1 MASFWP
7 KNHVDLGQI
16 CIRLGWLRSTC
27 HFEYHQPFLD
37 TLLDGRPSTCH
48 YCIKPFF
55 LFFFFF
61 QPILPVRNSFSQEKE
76 KEGFRV
82 KNCRERFLA
91 CERVLRNPMMRLF
104 ARSRNLHNAQNYRS
118 INSKYVRS
126 WNGWVTVPPCVSRE
140 KSCIM
145 TTCNT
150 CPRFNKI
157 LFTGRKEGRKEK
169 SSFFQKISFANK
181 IHIGLQI

>member
-1 MASFWP
+1 MYQTRLV
-7 KNHVDLGQI
+7 KVDLSL
-16 CIRLGWLRSTC
+16 RVPLALSRHSPRRST
-27 HFEYHQPFLD
+27 FNLSLLHQAIFSFL
-37 TLLDGRPSTCH
+37 
-48 YCIKPFF
+48 
-55 LFFFFF
+55 FFFF

-82 KNCRERFLA
+82 KSCRERFLA

-104 ARSRNLHNAQNYRS
+104 ARSRVIFTTRKGVGWNYRS

-169 SSFFQKISFANK
+169 SSFF
-181 IHIGLQI
+181 

>member
-1 MASFWP
+1 M
-7 KNHVDLGQI
+7 
-16 CIRLGWLRSTC
+16 
-27 HFEYHQPFLD
+27 
-37 TLLDGRPSTCH
+37 
-48 YCIKPFF
+48 
-55 LFFFFF
+55 
-61 QPILPVRNSFSQEKE
+61 RNSFSQEKK

-82 KNCRERFLA
+82 KSCRERFLA

-104 ARSRNLHNAQNYRS
+104 ARSRVIFTTRKGVGWNYRS

-157 LFTGRKEGRKEK
+157 LFTGRKEGRKNHL
-169 SSFFQKISFANK
+169 FFLENIFCEQDTYWITNITLRYESISVQDLSLKRRIYSIILLFFEFWEEASTLIK
-181 IHIGLQI
+181 QTCEQDFHD